1 VHRLTVRAETPADV
15 PTIRALL
22 VSAFPDASEARLV
35 DALRDTGDLILSLVA
50 ARAVN
55 VVGCAQFS
63 RMNAP
68 IKALALGPVAV
79 AAEERRRGIAAMLIR
94 EGLDRARHA
103 GWKAIF
109 CLGDPLYYSR
119 FGFSIEL
126 ATGFSSPYAGPHFMV
141 LPLDPAG
148 LPSASGA
155 VHYAPAFADL

>member
-1 VHRLTVRAETPADV
+1 MHRLTIRSETPADV
-15 PTIRALL
+15 TAIRALL

-50 ARAVN
+50 ARAAN

-68 IKALALGPVAV
+68 FKALALGPVAV

-94 EGLDRARHA
+94 EGIERARRG
-103 GWKAIF
+103 GWEAVF

-119 FGFSIEL
+119 FGFSSEL
-126 ATGFSSPYAGPHFMV
+126 ATGFFSPYAGPHFMV

-148 LPSASGA
+148 LPAAGGA